1 MPYGEKNMLNIDNS
15 ELMEKIADK
24 VHEIWT
30 EWYIHQRDK
39 STPKNIERWERQASQ
54 TYDELPE
61 ADKEKDRQIVRRVL
75 EIIPEDYF
83 K

>member
-39 STPKNIERWERQASQ
+39 STPKNIKRWERQASQ

>member
-1 MPYGEKNMLNIDNS
+1 MLNIDNS

-61 ADKEKDRQIVRRVL
+61 KDKEKDRQIVRRVL